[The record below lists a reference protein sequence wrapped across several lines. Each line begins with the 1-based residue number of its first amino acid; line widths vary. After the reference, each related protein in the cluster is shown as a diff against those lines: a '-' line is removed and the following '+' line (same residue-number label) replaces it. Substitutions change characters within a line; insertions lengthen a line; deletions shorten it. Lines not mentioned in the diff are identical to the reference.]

1 MTNKIRKRDLRVFK
15 NMEDS
20 IKELGLNIIESDSS
34 GDPLYIESGFEYA
47 SYSIGILVGYHP
59 KDDLVSLGIIY
70 GEMPADKIEPL
81 IRLVNHV
88 NKLLV
93 TSHYAIDPESG
104 KMILGSG
111 MYINGHLDK
120 VIFKKHLDELM
131 SYSFKF
137 TKLIAMVLTSD
148 KDPAEI
154 VKEIVIMPDMEGE
167 VHE

>member
-81 IRLVNHV
+81 IRLVNHI

-93 TSHYAIDPESG
+93 ASHYAIDPESG
-104 KMILGSG
+104 KMILGAG
-111 MYINGHLDK
+111 MFINGYLDK
-120 VIFKKHLDELM
+120 EVFKKLLNEIM
-131 SYSFKF
+131 GYSFRF
-137 TKLIAMVLTSD
+137 TKLISMVLTSD
-148 KDPAEI
+148 KEPAEI
-154 VKEIVIMPDMEGE
+154 IKENVIMPDMEG
-167 VHE
+167 VAHE